1 MFFFFF
7 FFACVAR
14 HVFNT
19 VKNITPIS
27 RDHVIDHSW
36 VGVLSVICRHEC
48 KFKTSDILVFGGF
61 FISYGKG
68 VSLFHMG
75 RGLFWEGCSF
85 ISDGKGISLF
95 HMGRGFFIS
104 YGKGVSLFH
113 MGRGFLYFIWEG
125 GFFISYGNHFTW
137 FSHRT
142 LAIHTRWKLLH
153 TSSQMQRRIYAHDC
167 ML

>member
-1 MFFFFF
+1 MFFF

-75 RGLFWEGCSF
+75 RGFFISYMGRVFLYFIWEGDFF
-85 ISDGKGISLF
+85 ISYGEGVLYFIWE
-95 HMGRGFFIS
+95 GGFFIS

-113 MGRGFLYFIWEG
+113 MGRRFLYFIWEPLHVV
-125 GFFISYGNHFTW
+125 FTSHASDTHALEAASYQLADAEANL
-137 FSHRT
+137 RT
-142 LAIHTRWKLLH
+142 
-153 TSSQMQRRIYAHDC
+153 
-167 ML
+167 